1 MGGGQG
7 AACSVVFGLSLRVL
21 GLLLHCFVPGFPG
34 LLVGC
39 DEGFLPRSP
48 QRAEELDASRIPV
61 NRSKIRYP
69 GLSRFGA
76 LLCSNI
82 YIYICI

>member
-1 MGGGQG
+1 MFYGRGWVGGK
-7 AACSVVFGLSLRVL
+7 A
-21 GLLLHCFVPGFPG
+21 LLVPSFSGSRYGFWGCCCTCFVPGFPG

-69 GLSRFGA
+69 GLSRFG
-76 LLCSNI
+76 SPFVF
-82 YIYICI
+82 